1 MISTHTHAK
10 DDVLSATGSIEKS
23 VNSEQEAK
31 EDPKISGM
39 INMLKLPDKQGKL
52 ARMLFRVNNRKL
64 DPQDFF
70 KQMAAMG
77 ADKDD
82 LIAVKKRLENHSI
95 QVGHKSFM
103 NSILGHGFPEGG
115 TPVEKALYSWRRT
128 ITLDA
133 INATIKRFIAQGRL
147 PMHGFGLMI
156 SHVGKWA
163 TQIEK
168 AMTFAGDIDF
178 SFVCNDTE
186 LAQAMK
192 SEFEAIMRKKTGLS
206 TIAMDSVA
214 TVHGRAGLEVYI
226 GKHGMQFA
234 EMQMKDNFYVDM
246 TTGEQKKIG
255 KEAMTGR
262 LAYERAIAD
271 LQEIDVPKP
280 SFNSEPGLSM
290 EMVRHFNHDIVKSG
304 VYGNLDSVLKAAKYL
319 HRSNEALANT
329 NQRPAD
335 ASLATLAS
343 VAHDLDRF
351 DPQTPEI
358 RELLLRAISDHFGV
372 EPRVVWDGM
381 QERLMLD
388 LDPGT
393 IAGFHEDVKAAMWDN
408 VQKGMNARYDDFS
421 KRQSDLLDRKRQG
434 EKVAAE
440 AENLRKELV
449 ELLDMVEA
457 EIKAFGDEKVPD
469 LIKQKAVQVKK
480 LLDQLAKNTGVRK
493 LNLEELKDK
502 KLVEEML
509 KSKSPQSRKMVAA
522 YVMDRALK
530 AAEYAVTKGD
540 EVNNILDFID
550 DGLLG
555 QLRGETGFEALEAEI
570 RDWKNGLLLGKAPK
584 DYGNRLIAM
593 KNQVKGAIAST
604 NRYLNEALQ
613 ATAAGRGGM
622 KLLMITGLVDEMKAY
637 GNAMWEGNWE
647 GLATEFFRRRVPFAT
662 GVEHYVMGNTYLAAW
677 DVITTLIPPAALPE
691 AAWGMGK
698 TIGNK
703 AYGMYWSE
711 QLRLF
716 SDTLYADAEFELT
729 QVQTHG
735 EGKQTT
741 KLGIYRLKATYYN
754 NLRLDLTDFTLM
766 RKERVQ
772 ALRNRVNKGHID
784 WQAYQKNFKGF
795 TEWVDVSKT
804 LRKNLTATDPA
815 LVLLEEMI
823 SHIAVGE
830 KFRDRMTEL
839 GLVRWEEIKLGYILN
854 LIHHLEKRKQAE
866 DALKR
871 GQLPDLFAELRRIA
885 TELDIEEP
893 VLKSLDAQAN
903 TSNYKGLI
911 NVLWQAKRDLA
922 GQAATESEISRA
934 SQLVLH
940 YLEVYKKVLK
950 LHYVSIGNLPEKYQ
964 SDGSQQW
971 LKGKVFLQGQPE
983 ADLAAAK
990 KWNQSPVLSKM
1001 AVARAMLAIKHE
1013 YLPHTKLESKQ
1024 ELDWLKK
1031 AWRHELWMKPFNQAG
1046 QAAMSNAWLDRSIA
1060 HGRKRNLIY
1069 EAYRK
1074 SLEQD
1079 APVQLTIILKNAK
1092 DFKKKINRAHAR
1104 AIPTGELG
1112 KAVATNG
1119 SDHLVLNL
1127 IKGRYKIIVTATG
1140 YEKHMQ
1146 NEVLGANLDKAPRRV
1161 ISLVP
1166 ETEEFQQ
1173 EDEKD
1178 KEELIEKELEK
1189 KEEEAIAVL
1198 EKKKKLEQRAEKERL
1213 KDEKLKK
1220 EADEQKAAEEDKI
1233 KSEDLSQIDTTRYKF
1248 TGTNPSS
1255 WEGGTYESGKKFHFK
1270 RKTAKKKGGDQCTF
1284 AEVWGKVWGT
1294 LTHRYNPRS
1303 IAKYRES
1310 LKYDEA
1316 EHKSWG
1322 RKYEIKEVSV
1332 AGFSGLVIET
1342 KLRYRRGGW
1351 GGGGYRSASVEE
1363 FLKGYL
1369 IKKNQTLEI
1378 KYNVGGSG
1386 CWNNTDQAYMEA
1398 QGNSAMNEARGIL
1411 SSIGLAKEEGF
1422 KTIPHNGLK
1431 LDGSDMPE
1439 VILSPATLKT
1449 LKPGESISLS
1459 VNVKNVKPED
1469 FPVIYTWSG
1478 KGLRSKKNV
1487 STLVT
1492 GKPGKYTVSVTASGA
1507 RYPLG
1512 TAWLSYE
1519 VGEIKAV
1526 VQQVSNPGKP
1536 VSMGRPIGLK
1546 ASLMSNGK
1554 PLSGNYIY
1562 RWQPHPEVT
1571 FNTLD
1576 SGSPDTQA
1584 TFTRTGKVKVW
1595 VQILERK
1602 KGAVSTIVESDPI
1615 EIQVK
1620 GPDLSLTAEPLNPY
1634 VGQEV
1639 KITLAEEP
1647 LISDDIITFWWE
1659 SKGHV
1664 MNAGQLREERMYSF
1678 KAKDVKPVV
1687 ITAHAKARDGGED
1700 LGTASVSITA
1710 KPYQVTVS
1718 QPKPLG
1724 PAPRVWKEGQGLVD
1738 VERQIAVF
1746 QDVHI
1751 SAGISPKPENTPLQY
1766 EWKSFP
1772 EGLSIFSPA
1781 SRETRANAGSTGSY
1795 KLEVTIKDSKGIE
1808 LGKGKGSLTVT
1819 IGQTSE
1825 PGQPTGEKETAGT
1838 NPNQKK
1844 PTGAVRKQLHS
1855 IDQKS
1860 QNIIHKQVPQI
1871 KEPLRLG
1878 KFDQSIDAIE
1888 KAMKKDPDNK
1898 DLPVLLS

>member
-1 MISTHTHAK
+1 
-10 DDVLSATGSIEKS
+10 
-23 VNSEQEAK
+23 
-31 EDPKISGM
+31 
-39 INMLKLPDKQGKL
+39 
-52 ARMLFRVNNRKL
+52 
-64 DPQDFF
+64 
-70 KQMAAMG
+70 
-77 ADKDD
+77 
-82 LIAVKKRLENHSI
+82 
-95 QVGHKSFM
+95 
-103 NSILGHGFPEGG
+103 
-115 TPVEKALYSWRRT
+115 
-128 ITLDA
+128 
-133 INATIKRFIAQGRL
+133 
-147 PMHGFGLMI
+147 
-156 SHVGKWA
+156 
-163 TQIEK
+163 
-168 AMTFAGDIDF
+168 
-178 SFVCNDTE
+178 
-186 LAQAMK
+186 
-192 SEFEAIMRKKTGLS
+192 
-206 TIAMDSVA
+206 
-214 TVHGRAGLEVYI
+214 
-226 GKHGMQFA
+226 
-234 EMQMKDNFYVDM
+234 
-246 TTGEQKKIG
+246 
-255 KEAMTGR
+255 
-262 LAYERAIAD
+262 
-271 LQEIDVPKP
+271 
-280 SFNSEPGLSM
+280 
-290 EMVRHFNHDIVKSG
+290 
-304 VYGNLDSVLKAAKYL
+304 
-319 HRSNEALANT
+319 
-329 NQRPAD
+329 
-335 ASLATLAS
+335 
-343 VAHDLDRF
+343 
-351 DPQTPEI
+351 
-358 RELLLRAISDHFGV
+358 
-372 EPRVVWDGM
+372 
-381 QERLMLD
+381 
-388 LDPGT
+388 
-393 IAGFHEDVKAAMWDN
+393 
-408 VQKGMNARYDDFS
+408 
-421 KRQSDLLDRKRQG
+421 
-434 EKVAAE
+434 
-440 AENLRKELV
+440 
-449 ELLDMVEA
+449 
-457 EIKAFGDEKVPD
+457 
-469 LIKQKAVQVKK
+469 
-480 LLDQLAKNTGVRK
+480 
-493 LNLEELKDK
+493 
-502 KLVEEML
+502 
-509 KSKSPQSRKMVAA
+509 
-522 YVMDRALK
+522 
-530 AAEYAVTKGD
+530 
-540 EVNNILDFID
+540 
-550 DGLLG
+550 
-555 QLRGETGFEALEAEI
+555 
-570 RDWKNGLLLGKAPK
+570 
-584 DYGNRLIAM
+584 
-593 KNQVKGAIAST
+593 
-604 NRYLNEALQ
+604 
-613 ATAAGRGGM
+613 
-622 KLLMITGLVDEMKAY
+622 
-637 GNAMWEGNWE
+637 
-647 GLATEFFRRRVPFAT
+647 
-662 GVEHYVMGNTYLAAW
+662 
-677 DVITTLIPPAALPE
+677 
-691 AAWGMGK
+691 
-698 TIGNK
+698 
-703 AYGMYWSE
+703 
-711 QLRLF
+711 
-716 SDTLYADAEFELT
+716 
-729 QVQTHG
+729 
-735 EGKQTT
+735 
-741 KLGIYRLKATYYN
+741 
-754 NLRLDLTDFTLM
+754 M